1 MKIKA
6 GRVAGAAIPTASMA
20 DIVFLLIIFFVLTF
34 QVEVDKTRVTLPKTN
49 LRFEVPKKAAIVSI
63 KDDGQMRVSDG
74 EAISTPVTS
83 IQDVQSFAAE
93 IVAVDPQKEF
103 ILKADRGVPY
113 RYVDQV
119 IDSLKQ
125 ARVEVLYLLSDQET
139 VEGQGGS

>member
-1 MKIKA
+1 MRIKA
-6 GRVAGAAIPTASMA
+6 GRVAGASIPTASMA

-34 QVEVDKTRVTLPKTN
+34 QVEVDKTKVFLPKTS
-49 LRFEVPKKAAIVSI
+49 LRFEVPKKAAVVSI
-63 KDDGQMRVSDG
+63 TDNGQMRVSNG
-74 EAISTPVTS
+74 ETISTPVTS

-93 IVAVDPQKEF
+93 IVAIDPQKEF
-103 ILKADRGVPY
+103 VLKADRGVPY

-139 VEGQGGS
+139 VEGQGGQ